1 MTRQKKLVDLFLMYS
16 LFLYRIPLS
25 SFLKMR
31 PFGTLW
37 SSFSNGCYGNDDCYN
52 NFSFHFWFIFVSFCS
67 CALQQQ
73 LVHANTDNNLFF
85 LVLDYFPLVKDRFT
99 TFNPFS

>member
-1 MTRQKKLVDLFLMYS
+1 MVK
-16 LFLYRIPLS
+16 
-25 SFLKMR
+25 
-31 PFGTLW
+31 
-37 SSFSNGCYGNDDCYN
+37 FSNGCHGNDDCYN

-67 CALQQQ
+67 CALQQ

-85 LVLDYFPLVKDRFT
+85 LVLDYFALVKDRFST